1 VVSVSDH
8 TDSRCRDGHQCRI
21 RRPVEARRRLR
32 DSHEKSLLGLGGYL
46 FLGTLRERRGCDLV
60 EILAGLFRCIEF
72 GKLGQGICNT
82 PI

>member
-1 VVSVSDH
+1 M
-8 TDSRCRDGHQCRI
+8 
-21 RRPVEARRRLR
+21 EARRRLR
-32 DSHEKSLLGLGGYL
+32 DSHEKSLLGLGGHSL
-46 FLGTLRERRGCDLV
+46 LGTLRGRRVYDLV